1 MSSPGD
7 QDVYEAVLATVRAG
21 RRAALATIVS
31 TRGSTPRKAG
41 SRMLVDP
48 ETGLVGTVGGGCG
61 EAEVIEAAHEVIEDG
76 VPRLVKVDLTEDL
89 LGWSPAVCGG
99 IMDIFVE
106 RVWSEGAPAAS
117 APRESAHTVSPG
129 PDGDSAA
136 ADTPA

>member
-48 ETGLVGTVGGGCG
+48 DTGLVGTVGGGCG

-106 RVWSEGAPAAS
+106 RVWSEGASTAS
-117 APRESAHTVSPG
+117 APGESVDTVSPG
-129 PDGDSAA
+129 PDGDADA

>member
-7 QDVYEAVLATVRAG
+7 REVYEAVLATVRAS
-21 RRAALATIVS
+21 RRAALATIVA

-61 EAEVIEAAHEVIEDG
+61 EAEVIEAAHQVIDDG

-99 IMDIFVE
+99 IMNIFVE
-106 RVWSEGAPAAS
+106 RVWSEGASPAS
-117 APRESAHTVSPG
+117 AQEESAHTVSPG
-129 PDGDSAA
+129 SGGDADAGDTAA
-136 ADTPA
+136 

>member
-7 QDVYEAVLATVRAG
+7 QEVYEAVLATVRAG

-89 LGWSPAVCGG
+89 MGWSPAVCGG

-106 RVWSEGAPAAS
+106 RVSSEGSSSAS
-117 APRESAHTVSPG
+117 APGESAHTVSPG
-129 PDGDSAA
+129 PDRDADA

>member
-7 QDVYEAVLATVRAG
+7 QEVYEAVLATVRAG
-21 RRAALATIVS
+21 RSAALTTIGS

-106 RVWSEGAPAAS
+106 RVCASGEPPATTPARTVQAAS
-117 APRESAHTVSPG
+117 TGGDRS
-129 PDGDSAA
+129 PDGGGEH
-136 ADTPA
+136 T

>member
-1 MSSPGD
+1 MSAPGD

-61 EAEVIEAAHEVIEDG
+61 EAEVIEAAQEVIEDG

-106 RVWSEGAPAAS
+106 RVWPAS
-117 APRESAHTVSPG
+117 APSESAPRASVHTVL
-129 PDGDSAA
+129 PDPDADADAG
-136 ADTPA
+136 DTPS

>member
-1 MSSPGD
+1 MSAPGD

-21 RRAALATIVS
+21 RPAALATIVS
-31 TRGSTPRKAG
+31 TRGSTPRKA
-41 SRMLVDP
+41 
-48 ETGLVGTVGGGCG
+48 G

-106 RVWSEGAPAAS
+106 RV
-117 APRESAHTVSPG
+117 
-129 PDGDSAA
+129 
-136 ADTPA
+136 

>member
-7 QDVYEAVLATVRAG
+7 RAVYEAVLATVRAG

-48 ETGLVGTVGGGCG
+48 DTGLVGTVGGGCG
-61 EAEVIEAAHEVIEDG
+61 EAEVIDVAHQVIDDG
-76 VPRLVKVDLTEDL
+76 MPRLVKVDLTDDL

-106 RVWSEGAPAAS
+106 RVS
-117 APRESAHTVSPG
+117 ESA
-129 PDGDSAA
+129 
-136 ADTPA
+136 TPAKEPPPTEPPSE

>member
-7 QDVYEAVLATVRAG
+7 QAVYEAVLATVRAG
-21 RRAALATIVS
+21 RQAALATIVS

-48 ETGLVGTVGGGCG
+48 ATGLVGTVGGGCG
-61 EAEVIEAAHEVIEDG
+61 EAEVIEVARQVIEDG
-76 VPRLVKVDLTEDL
+76 VPRVVKVDLTEDL

-106 RVWSEGAPAAS
+106 RISRPAAS
-117 APRESAHTVSPG
+117 GRRRPARVTSEPHRSA
-129 PDGDSAA
+129 
-136 ADTPA
+136 